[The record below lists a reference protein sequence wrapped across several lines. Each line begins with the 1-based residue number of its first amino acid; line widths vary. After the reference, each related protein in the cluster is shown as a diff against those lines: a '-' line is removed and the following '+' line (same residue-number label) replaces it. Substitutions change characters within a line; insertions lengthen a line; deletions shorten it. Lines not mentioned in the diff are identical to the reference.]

1 MQLLEA
7 LHIANGPNLPGQLL
21 GRVRIKAQGQ
31 HFEEK
36 FKAQG
41 QHFEEKFSPPAQCPF
56 P

>member
-36 FKAQG
+36 F
-41 QHFEEKFSPPAQCPF
+41 SPPPAQCPF